1 MFLEYSISA
10 ILIALIEIAS
20 KIRDMSETN
29 QNQEGQK
36 TIVAFIV
43 GLLVG
48 GLIVWMFS
56 GSPTEAPVTDNDTA
70 TTTEVDA
77 NGENDQTSDDTSDV
91 TPTPEPTPAPTLE
104 VGDGEVQVN
113 NQPAGRRIALDAVTF
128 PLTEGWIGVRDYSN
142 DRLGGLLG
150 VMRFS
155 ESEGLVPEEIVLQRA
170 TEPGQEYAIVFYTA
184 SDTPGFNLANN
195 MQVDGV
201 FATFMAE

>member
-1 MFLEYSISA
+1 
-10 ILIALIEIAS
+10 
-20 KIRDMSETN
+20 MSETN

-56 GSPTEAPVTDNDTA
+56 SPTTEAPTTTDEAVTTNEDVSNGEEQENGNGNDNGTEDDAAPA
-70 TTTEVDA
+70 TT
-77 NGENDQTSDDTSDV
+77 
-91 TPTPEPTPAPTLE
+91 PTPTLE
-104 VGDGEVQVN
+104 VGEGEVEVN
-113 NQPAGRRIALDAVTF
+113 NQPAGNRVALDAVTF
-128 PLTEGWIGVRDYSN
+128 PLTEGWIGVRDYTN

-155 ESEGLVPEEIVLQRA
+155 EAEGLVPEEIVLQRA
-170 TEPGQEYAIVFYTA
+170 TESGMEYAIVFYTA
-184 SDTPGFNLANN
+184 SDVPGFNLANN
-195 MQVDGV
+195 RQVEGV